1 MGRRA
6 DPVVGRKRYPPPDSC
21 IAMLTTTT
29 HGALLLGAA
38 VLVVAVAVG
47 DGTVPL
53 SRRTVL
59 AAGPWTVAAAGVVV
73 AARSGAYA
81 GATTP
86 VTTPSLLLAVGV
98 LALGS
103 WILLVRVA
111 VVRGMPF
118 RERYLAAA
126 GTGAVVVVFGG
137 LLGHVEDVTATRF
150 VWLAIVPVAAVL
162 LAGLGYF
169 ALGLVYTD
177 AVVAF
182 RLAGLFALAA
192 VVFDGV
198 AAAAAAESLGMPET
212 GLTAAILRVPL
223 DAGGLDPSAWLLVP
237 LSLLLGIAIVAAC
250 TAVWRRRPSLGTGGV
265 LVASVAALASATV
278 VLSSAVLLG

>member
-1 MGRRA
+1 
-6 DPVVGRKRYPPPDSC
+6 
-21 IAMLTTTT
+21 MLGATT

-38 VLVVAVAVG
+38 VLVATVAVG
-47 DGTVPL
+47 DSTVPL

-73 AARSGAYA
+73 ADRSDAYA
-81 GATTP
+81 GATSS
-86 VTTPSLLLAVGV
+86 VSTPSLLLAVGV

-103 WILLVRVA
+103 WILLVRTA

-126 GTGAVVVVFGG
+126 GSGAVVVVYGA
-137 LLGHVEDVTATRF
+137 LLGHVGDVAATRF

-177 AVVAF
+177 AIVAF
-182 RLAGLFALAA
+182 RFAGLFALAA
-192 VVFDGV
+192 VVFDGI
-198 AAAAAAESLGMPET
+198 AAAAAVETLGTTET
-212 GLTAAILRVPL
+212 GLTPAIVTAPL
-223 DAGGLDPSAWLLVP
+223 DAVGLDLTGWLLVP
-237 LSLLLGIAIVAAC
+237 LSLLLGMGIVAAC
-250 TAVWRRRPSLGTGGV
+250 TALWRRRPVIGTGGM